1 MAWKIQWNDMRKIK
15 FCYSLSMSAF
25 AKGELYLDKMLE
37 YAIPFALLK
46 KNLINKYS

>member
-1 MAWKIQWNDMRKIK
+1 
-15 FCYSLSMSAF
+15 MSAF
-25 AKGELYLDKMLE
+25 AKRELYLDKMLE